1 MWCSYWDRFQV
12 QVSVT
17 VFPSLSLFL
26 STATPLLFCS
36 FFFVSFFL
44 FFSST
49 AQHVRVVRDSAGL
62 FQSCVRSFSVLRCCC
77 PPPRKFRTPA
87 KPTVKPIPLAK
98 HRQIAKETQ
107 RLLVAMKIRRPPRTF
122 YKGLVVQPQ
131 GTLAVFVDLYVPCHV
146 HCVVRCS
153 VQSAGQHGSTQTN
166 RQQPFLHVVEHHTD
180 ARLCTKLACCSAPLF
195 MRFVLVWLFKCVCM

>member
-1 MWCSYWDRFQV
+1 MP
-12 QVSVT
+12 VT

-26 STATPLLFCS
+26 STATPPLLFCS

-131 GTLAVFVDLYVPCHV
+131 GTLVVVCGFVRPMSRALCSSMFGTVGGAAHR
-146 HCVVRCS
+146 HKQTTAILTRC
-153 VQSAGQHGSTQTN
+153 
-166 RQQPFLHVVEHHTD
+166 
-180 ARLCTKLACCSAPLF
+180 CTPH
-195 MRFVLVWLFKCVCM
+195 